1 METNPT
7 RTTPTETA
15 DRIPEGS
22 FALIPVASLAGSPLP
37 KDEEVSTRCKLF
49 QDVRNRRLRYA
60 RLAGTRGGRSIVSCL
75 VFGIGPEE
83 AQDLSDKNLQ
93 TDFLFADVL
102 PHGKIV
108 WRRYRKKD
116 RARAALVALGFPP
129 DPAKD
134 GFRLVETREE
144 SIESAPGA
152 TEGHPVAIG
161 KCRFNLFRRH
171 FATAVEVGK
180 ASRQDAEPP
189 QEAPPERRPAKR
201 PDAPDT
207 GNSLPEAVSASGRNG
222 KFHGFTLYFQETR
235 ADMKWIEVWGSIL
248 ELGWKS
254 RLVEWRRKLG
264 QEAAKVFL
272 GIHKDGIFID
282 TIEQPR
288 VAVFID
294 DAADVEIPRKNG
306 KGRMR
311 EVKSWGCGGKTPA
324 QLLRKISDQC
334 KQVLELLDWHVKLG
348 PDAGIKRADVMGLLG
363 FIESQDPKYVETF
376 E

>member
-1 METNPT
+1 
-7 RTTPTETA
+7 
-15 DRIPEGS
+15 
-22 FALIPVASLAGSPLP
+22 
-37 KDEEVSTRCKLF
+37 
-49 QDVRNRRLRYA
+49 
-60 RLAGTRGGRSIVSCL
+60 
-75 VFGIGPEE
+75 
-83 AQDLSDKNLQ
+83 
-93 TDFLFADVL
+93 
-102 PHGKIV
+102 
-108 WRRYRKKD
+108 
-116 RARAALVALGFPP
+116 
-129 DPAKD
+129 
-134 GFRLVETREE
+134 
-144 SIESAPGA
+144 
-152 TEGHPVAIG
+152 
-161 KCRFNLFRRH
+161 
-171 FATAVEVGK
+171 
-180 ASRQDAEPP
+180 
-189 QEAPPERRPAKR
+189 
-201 PDAPDT
+201 
-207 GNSLPEAVSASGRNG
+207 
-222 KFHGFTLYFQETR
+222 
-235 ADMKWIEVWGSIL
+235 MKWIEVWGSIL